1 MSDDKRPTDP
11 LLEQQREALR
21 VHFLGSLGDLLD
33 ARRKRKAECPTLPP
47 SAPRG
52 QKPGGYTLVE
62 VLLVLAAM
70 SAMAAA
76 GWLLF
81 GPTSVAADVKQT
93 QMDFS
98 ETATAIDRSLGI
110 VGGFSGL
117 STSLVRT
124 DGLAAQRLRHSD
136 GLRNAWGGSVSFL
149 PNTVKHGNDSFL
161 VETRDVPKA
170 ACAKLVAAMA
180 GDPAVADA
188 QVNGES
194 VYVNNKY
201 DPASA
206 AVACEQ
212 HGGDRLGFVYF
223 SGLASG
229 SSVAVSSIALPTAP
243 PSVNPTNPATPVAP
257 VNGAPSVGDA
267 VPGTPGVVTPGT
279 PSAPPPAVP
288 TAPPAPAT
296 PTTPPPTPGVLPPST
311 PKVLPVCTVPPT
323 QSQNVGCP
331 AGQVGEHWQQREG
344 YCGEVGGPYEAWATG
359 TYGPWTTV
367 SSTCAPA
374 CVAPSPTSVAISRD
388 APAER
393 QNVGCP
399 AGQVGEHW
407 QQRSRVENGTRTTSW
422 VCPAATGSPVSSTSD
437 SWSGTYTA
445 TSGWGTTSNNCA
457 TQGLVVTSGF
467 VNLSV
472 ANAYGTVGNRTL
484 TEATSWTYLAG
495 QSSEWSSSWGPVRGN
510 GQIEITFNGITATIT
525 GGGSSSNTA
534 RPGSPTSFTA
544 SNQVLSFNGK
554 RVEFEFR
561 GNASTDNGSVIRG
574 SVAFYYRVLP

>member
-1 MSDDKRPTDP
+1 MSDDKKPTDP
-11 LLEQQREALR
+11 LLEQRREALR
-21 VHFLGSLGDLLD
+21 AHFLGSLGDLLD

-47 SAPRG
+47 SAPPG

-93 QMDFS
+93 QLDFS
-98 ETATAIDRSLGI
+98 ETANAIDRSLGI
-110 VGGFSGL
+110 LGGYSGL
-117 STSLVRT
+117 STSLVQT
-124 DGLAAQRLRHSD
+124 DGLAAQRLRQSD

-149 PNTVKHGNDSFL
+149 PNAVKRGNDSFL
-161 VETRDVPKA
+161 VETRDVPQA

-243 PSVNPTNPATPVAP
+243 PSVNPTNPTTPVGP
-257 VNGAPSVGDA
+257 VGGAPGVDDA
-267 VPGTPGVVTPGT
+267 APGT
-279 PSAPPPAVP
+279 PSAVTPGAPVAPPPAAP
-288 TAPPAPAT
+288 AAPPAPAT
-296 PTTPPPTPGVLPPST
+296 PTTPPPTSTVLPPST
-311 PKVLPVCTVPPT
+311 PTVLPVCTVPPT
-323 QSQNVGCP
+323 QAQNVNCP
-331 AGQVGEHWQQREG
+331 AGQVGTVTQQRVG
-344 YCGEVGGPYEAWATG
+344 YCGAVGGPYEAWATG
-359 TYGPWTTV
+359 VYGPWTNV
-367 SSTCAPA
+367 SSSCAPA
-374 CVAPSPTSVAISRD
+374 CVAPSSTSVSITRS
-388 APAER
+388 APAEG

-422 VCPAATGSPVSSTSD
+422 TCPAATGSPMSSTVD
-437 SWSGTYTA
+437 TWSGSYTP
-445 TSGWGTTSNNCA
+445 TSGWTT
-457 TQGLVVTSGF
+457 V
-467 VNLSV
+467 
-472 ANAYGTVGNRTL
+472 
-484 TEATSWTYLAG
+484 
-495 QSSEWSSSWGPVRGN
+495 
-510 GQIEITFNGITATIT
+510 
-525 GGGSSSNTA
+525 SNTCTTPA
-534 RPGSPTSFTA
+534 PSGPPAGTALWECSYGSDADYPFC
-544 SNQVLSFNGK
+544 
-554 RVEFEFR
+554 RVEFMMGLTFRNGGASVDRWTEQAEFSESAVI
-561 GNASTDNGSVIRG
+561 NVPTASCASGKARAYAYVTYGK
-574 SVAFYYRVLP
+574 AECL

>member
-136 GLRNAWGGSVSFL
+136 GLRNAWGGLVSFL
-149 PNTVKHGNDSFL
+149 PNTVKRGNDSFL
-161 VETRDVPKA
+161 VETRDVPQA

-194 VYVNNKY
+194 VYVNNEY

-257 VNGAPSVGDA
+257 VNGAPEVDDA
-267 VPGTPGVVTPGT
+267 TPGTPGVVPAGPPAT
-279 PSAPPPAVP
+279 PPPAVP
-288 TAPPAPAT
+288 TPPPAPAT
-296 PTTPPPTPGVLPPST
+296 PTNPQPTPTVLPPST
-311 PKVLPVCTVPPT
+311 PPGLKVCTVPPT
-323 QSQNVGCP
+323 QTQNVNCP
-331 AGQVGEHWQQREG
+331 AGQIGTVTQQRLG

-359 TYGPWTTV
+359 IYGPWTTV
-367 SSTCAPA
+367 NSTCAPA
-374 CVAPSPTSVAISRD
+374 CVAPSPTSVAISRV
-388 APAER
+388 APAES

-399 AGQVGEHW
+399 AGQTGEHW
-407 QQRSRVENGTRTTSW
+407 QQRNRVENGTRTTSW
-422 VCPAATGSPVSSTSD
+422 TCPALTGSPVSSTSE

-445 TSGWGTTSNNCA
+445 TSGWVTTSNTCA
-457 TQGLVVTSGF
+457 TPAPTLDLDASCGF
-467 VNLSV
+467 VGAQTDEAPETWNGGCVQAGRFYLRTSPVSAVFGLRRTIDPGTYAIQWSGDCVGTASACTAAPVNVSV
-472 ANAYGTVGNRTL
+472 NSPHDRTATVTVTHR
-484 TEATSWTYLAG
+484 ATG
-495 QSSEWSSSWGPVRGN
+495 QQFTKTVTAQWRVRGI
-510 GQIEITFNGITATIT
+510 GK
-525 GGGSSSNTA
+525 GG
-534 RPGSPTSFTA
+534 
-544 SNQVLSFNGK
+544 
-554 RVEFEFR
+554 
-561 GNASTDNGSVIRG
+561 D
-574 SVAFYYRVLP
+574 

>member
-1 MSDDKRPTDP
+1 MIDDKRSTDP
-11 LLEQQREALR
+11 LLEQQSEALR

-33 ARRKRKAECPTLPP
+33 ARRKRKAECPTPPP

-76 GWLLF
+76 GWLLL
-81 GPTSVAADVKQT
+81 GPTSVAAYVKQT
-93 QMDFS
+93 QLDFS
-98 ETATAIDRSLGI
+98 ETANAIDRSLGI
-110 VGGFSGL
+110 LGGYSGL
-117 STSLVRT
+117 STSLVQT

-279 PSAPPPAVP
+279 PSAPPRPCLRPRQHQRHRRPRRQRREFYLRARRRFCRSARCRRRNLKTWVAQLAKWASTGSNERAIAARWAGLTRPGPRGPMDRGRLFPAHARP
-288 TAPPAPAT
+288 RAWLRRLPPWPSPAT
-296 PTTPPPTPGVLPPST
+296 RRPNA
-311 PKVLPVCTVPPT
+311 K
-323 QSQNVGCP
+323 
-331 AGQVGEHWQQREG
+331 
-344 YCGEVGGPYEAWATG
+344 
-359 TYGPWTTV
+359 
-367 SSTCAPA
+367 
-374 CVAPSPTSVAISRD
+374 TSVARLARWASTGSSAAASRTAR
-388 APAER
+388 APR
-393 QNVGCP
+393 PGCARPPPARRCRARRIAGAAPTRLP
-399 AGQVGEHW
+399 AGGGLHP
-407 QQRSRVENGTRTTSW
+407 TTAPRRGW
-422 VCPAATGSPVSSTSD
+422 WLPRDSSICL
-437 SWSGTYTA
+437 WPMP
-445 TSGWGTTSNNCA
+445 
-457 TQGLVVTSGF
+457 
-467 VNLSV
+467 
-472 ANAYGTVGNRTL
+472 
-484 TEATSWTYLAG
+484 TEPWA
-495 QSSEWSSSWGPVRGN
+495 
-510 GQIEITFNGITATIT
+510 
-525 GGGSSSNTA
+525 TA
-534 RPGSPTSFTA
+534 R
-544 SNQVLSFNGK
+544 
-554 RVEFEFR
+554 
-561 GNASTDNGSVIRG
+561 
-574 SVAFYYRVLP
+574 

>member
-11 LLEQQREALR
+11 LLEQQREAQR

-311 PKVLPVCTVPPT
+311 PKVLPVCTVPRRNLKTWVAQLAKWASTGSNERAIAARWAGLTRP
-323 QSQNVGCP
+323 GPRGPMDRGRLFP
-331 AGQVGEHWQQREG
+331 AHAR
-344 YCGEVGGPYEAWATG
+344 PRAWLRRLP
-359 TYGPWTTV
+359 PW
-367 SSTCAPA
+367 
-374 CVAPSPTSVAISRD
+374 PSPATRRPNAKTSVARLARWASTGSSAAASRTAR
-388 APAER
+388 APR
-393 QNVGCP
+393 PGCARPPPARRCRARRIAGAAPTRLP
-399 AGQVGEHW
+399 AGGGLHP
-407 QQRSRVENGTRTTSW
+407 TTAPRRGW
-422 VCPAATGSPVSSTSD
+422 WLPRDSSICL
-437 SWSGTYTA
+437 WPMP
-445 TSGWGTTSNNCA
+445 
-457 TQGLVVTSGF
+457 
-467 VNLSV
+467 
-472 ANAYGTVGNRTL
+472 
-484 TEATSWTYLAG
+484 TEPWA
-495 QSSEWSSSWGPVRGN
+495 
-510 GQIEITFNGITATIT
+510 
-525 GGGSSSNTA
+525 TA
-534 RPGSPTSFTA
+534 R
-544 SNQVLSFNGK
+544 
-554 RVEFEFR
+554 
-561 GNASTDNGSVIRG
+561 
-574 SVAFYYRVLP
+574 

>member
-1 MSDDKRPTDP
+1 M
-11 LLEQQREALR
+11 
-21 VHFLGSLGDLLD
+21 
-33 ARRKRKAECPTLPP
+33 
-47 SAPRG
+47 SAPRPTKLAQG
-52 QKPGGYTLVE
+52 CAHAHGYTLVE
-62 VLLVLAAM
+62 VLLVLGVS

-93 QMDFS
+93 QLDFS
-98 ETATAIDRSLGI
+98 ETANAIDRSLGI
-110 VGGFSGL
+110 VGGYSGL
-117 STSLVRT
+117 STSLVQT
-124 DGLAAQRLRHSD
+124 DGLAAQRLRQSD
-136 GLRNAWGGSVSFL
+136 GLRNAWGGSVSFW
-149 PNTVKHGNDSFL
+149 PNTVKRGNDSFL
-161 VETRDVPKA
+161 VETRDVPQA

-243 PSVNPTNPATPVAP
+243 PSVNPTNPTTPVAP
-257 VNGAPSVGDA
+257 VNGAPSVRDA

-296 PTTPPPTPGVLPPST
+296 PTTPLPTPGVLPPST
-311 PKVLPVCTVPPT
+311 PTVLPVCTVPPT
-323 QSQNVGCP
+323 QSQTGGCP
-331 AGQVGEHWQQREG
+331 AGQGGEHWQQREG
-344 YCGEVGGPYEAWATG
+344 FCGEVGGPYEAWAKG
-359 TYGPWTTV
+359 TYGPWTTG

-374 CVAPSPTSVAISRD
+374 CVSPSPTSVAISRD

-445 TSGWGTTSNNCA
+445 TSGWGTTSNTCA
-457 TQGLVVTSGF
+457 TPAPTLDLDASCGF
-467 VNLSV
+467 VGAQTDEAPEAWNGGCVQAGRFYLRTSPVSALFALRSV
-472 ANAYGTVGNRTL
+472 VDPGTYAIQWSGDCVGTSSACTAAPVNVSTNSPHDRT
-484 TEATSWTYLAG
+484 ATVTVTHRATG
-495 QSSEWSSSWGPVRGN
+495 QQFTKTVTAQGRVRGI
-510 GQIEITFNGITATIT
+510 GK
-525 GGGSSSNTA
+525 GG
-534 RPGSPTSFTA
+534 
-544 SNQVLSFNGK
+544 
-554 RVEFEFR
+554 
-561 GNASTDNGSVIRG
+561 D
-574 SVAFYYRVLP
+574 